1 MTNSIFASK
10 LIKVF
15 FATSKGRFRCTYIA
29 ISVNVFFQKPI
40 TCFLKNLFL
49 LSSSFSFN
57 EVDNLF
63 FLRKQQVAQMVC
75 DSFLPLYM
83 EIFSNPKLQGNIFE
97 LQKNK
102 TNESPFCIILAFM
115 KILSP
120 LPPRALCQGHVYL
133 VLRSQSLF
141 FFFRF
146 NFLQHNQLTLRW
158 RPLPQCK
165 NASRYQGIFN

>member
-102 TNESPFCIILAFM
+102 TNESPFCIMLAFM

-120 LPPRALCQGHVYL
+120 LSPRALCQGHFYL
-133 VLRSQSLF
+133 VLRFQSLSLSLLLLPF
-141 FFFRF
+141 
-146 NFLQHNQLTLRW
+146 QLSPTQSTQTSV
-158 RPLPQCK
+158 PIIT
-165 NASRYQGIFN
+165 SM